1 VASSGK
7 PTIWTRNFI
16 CVLVTNC
23 MLVLSHSSVNTLV
36 STYTTFLG
44 AGPKLMGLLTGLFF
58 GVALAMRPVAG
69 PVTTRIDNRRLM
81 LVVYTLGSI
90 VNLGYALF
98 HSIPAFIV
106 FRILNGFQYA
116 FVGSLGITI
125 AADSLPKEKMSSGLG
140 IYGVSSAIATSMAP
154 QIGIWLRSWGRAVG
168 GEDMGF
174 TFVFVFAACA
184 LAIGLIPSALL
195 IPDRKDKAEVASAGK
210 WYQTIISKPALM
222 PSIIM
227 MLLIISYS
235 LFSGY
240 MVPYGEEIGVEEVGV
255 FFTVLSVVMLG
266 SRPVCGNLSDRYGA
280 KKIFLPGALVFAVS
294 YIAIGSASSMTLIL
308 VGAVLAAL
316 GYGAA
321 NPTLQSLTMQTET
334 KARRAVASNTLFVG
348 MDVGFFVG
356 PLIGGFIKEY
366 GTYRMILLFG
376 TIPAVL
382 AALLFVLTWRSS
394 ARRLEEVKR
403 LEAGES
409 TAA

>member
-1 VASSGK
+1 MASSGK

-16 CVLVTNC
+16 CVLITNC

-81 LVVYTLGSI
+81 LVVYVLGSF

-106 FRILNGFQYA
+106 FRVLNGFQYA

-154 QIGIWLRSWGRAVG
+154 QIGIWLRSFGTAIG

-174 TFVFVFAACA
+174 TFVFLFAACA

-195 IPDRKDKAEVASAGK
+195 IPDHKDKAQLANVGK
-210 WYQTIISKPALM
+210 WYQTIISKPAIM
-222 PSIIM
+222 PSLIM

-240 MVPYGEEIGVEEVGV
+240 MVPYGEEIGVADVGI
-255 FFTVLSVVMLG
+255 FFTVLSVVMLA

-280 KKIFLPGALVFAVS
+280 KKVFLPGALVFAVAF
-294 YIAIGSASSMTLIL
+294 IAIGSATNLTLIL

-348 MDVGFFVG
+348 MDIGFFVG

-382 AALLFVLTWRSS
+382 AALLFIVTWRNS
-394 ARRLEEVKR
+394 ARRLAEVRAMEE
-403 LEAGES
+403 
-409 TAA
+409 AAA